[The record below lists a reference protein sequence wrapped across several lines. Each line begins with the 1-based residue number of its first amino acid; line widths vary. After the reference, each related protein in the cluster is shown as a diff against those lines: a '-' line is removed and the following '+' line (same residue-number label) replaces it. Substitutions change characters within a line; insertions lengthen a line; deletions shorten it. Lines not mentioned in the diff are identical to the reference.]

1 MKKILLISVLMVLGC
16 IPAMSQGFNNAGE
29 YMQFINNE
37 HTRIKKDLWNYMAAL
52 AHGKGARKVESK
64 RQELIS
70 TTEAAEKKVK
80 NMRDWDDNTEYRD
93 SVSSYL
99 DICTTV
105 LKEDFAKI
113 VDMEEIAEKSYDAM
127 EAYLMVKEAANN
139 KLDEA
144 AEMVA
149 AAQQKFATEFGI
161 TLIDEQSKLDQK
173 LEKSGPV
180 FDYYNV
186 VYLIFFKAYIQEFNM
201 MQAINTGD
209 INAAEQNK
217 SAMIQFSK
225 EGLTVLDSTKSFK
238 SDLTLISASK
248 KYLTFC
254 QKEGEEKIPVILD
267 FYLKKDNFE
276 KQNVSFESIPKNK
289 RTQTDVDNYN
299 KAVSD
304 YNASIAE
311 YNKVNEELNVNRA
324 KNLEVWNSA
333 AESFLD
339 RHIPQKR

>member
-1 MKKILLISVLMVLGC
+1 MKKIFLISVLMILGC
-16 IPAMSQGFNNAGE
+16 MPALSQDFNNPGE
-29 YMQFINNE
+29 YMNYITNE
-37 HTRIKKDLWNYMAAL
+37 HTRIKKDLWNYTAAL

-70 TTEAAEKKVK
+70 TTQTSEKKVRQM
-80 NMRDWDDNTEYRD
+80 NDWDGNTEYRD
-93 SVSSYL
+93 SVCSYL
-99 DICTTV
+99 KMCVTV

-127 EAYLMVKEAANN
+127 EAYLMAKEAANN

-149 AAQQKFATEFGI
+149 AAQQKFAEEFGV
-161 TLIDEQSKLDQK
+161 TLIDEQTKLDAK

-186 VYLIFFKAYIQEFNM
+186 VYLIFFKAYIQESNM
-201 MQAINTGD
+201 MQAINSSD
-209 INAAEQNK
+209 LSAAEQNK
-217 SAMIQFSK
+217 SAMIQFAI
-225 EGLTVLDSTKSFK
+225 EGLAKLDTMKSFK
-238 SDLTLISASK
+238 SDLSLITACK

-254 QKEGEEKIPVILD
+254 KNEGEEKITTIFD

-276 KQNVSFESIPKNK
+276 KQKATFDAIPKNK
-289 RTQTDVDNYN
+289 RTQSDVDNFN
-299 KAVSD
+299 NAVNE
-304 YNASIAE
+304 YNASIAG
-311 YNKVNEELNVNRA
+311 YNKVNEELNAGRA
-324 KNLEVWNSA
+324 KNLETWNTA
-333 AESFLD
+333 AETFLD